1 MGSMNFFEHQHKA
14 RRKTGLLV
22 FLFALAVMLIVLAV
36 NLAIYFT
43 FYLSTG
49 ATKTQLI
56 NGLASWATQPY
67 TIWISLAT
75 LAVILLG
82 TLSTFFKLR
91 GGGRVVAELVGASRI
106 DTATQDFNEKRLIN
120 IVEEMSIASGTP
132 VPELYVLEDDAINA
146 FVAGYRPTEAVLVV
160 TRGALNNFSRDELQG
175 VIGHEYSHIF
185 NGDMR
190 INIRL
195 MGVLAGILLIGQ
207 IGRFL
212 LRSGGRSRGGNKG
225 GGQVAIIGIVLFI
238 IGYIG
243 LFFGSIIK
251 AAISRQREFL
261 ADASSVQFTRNPD
274 GIAGA
279 LWTIKDYMS
288 GSVLLNAHAEDISHF
303 CFSDAI
309 GSKFT
314 SLMATHPPLE
324 ERIKAISP
332 YYDLKKRLHVRQ
344 TRDKAVASESAGIAA
359 AAVAAGGMGF
369 AGAAPV
375 AVAATTLNGAGVS
388 ASIGQTQARHLD
400 YAVKVHTALPEKLSE
415 SLHNPNTVKQVV
427 YALIIDDMQKAERQ
441 LGLDVLGKE
450 EPVEQTESLEKQVEL
465 IHKAGAGNRLTLI
478 NMSIPALKAMPR
490 DQRVRFLDTLE
501 RLIKADK
508 RYTIFEFTIMTILR
522 RHLSDA
528 YGRDVKVKYFKYA
541 DVMPEINLVL
551 SMLARIGAADEESA
565 RATYQAIIRY
575 FSPATPRLADLSE
588 CKLSAVSSALQK
600 LNQLS
605 PRLKQ
610 SVIEAFADCVIHDG
624 KVTEAE
630 KELLQAVSISL
641 DCPVPLLLA

>member
-22 FLFALAVMLIVLAV
+22 FLFALAVIMIVLAV
-36 NLAIYFT
+36 NLAIYFI

-75 LAVILLG
+75 IAVILLG

-91 GGGRVVAELVGASRI
+91 GGGRVVAELVGASKV
-106 DTATQDFNEKRLIN
+106 DTVTQDFNEKRLTN

-132 VPELYVLEDDAINA
+132 APELYVLEDDAINA
-146 FVAGYRPTEAVLVV
+146 FVAGFRPTEAVLVV

-212 LRSGGRSRGGNKG
+212 LRSGGRSRGNNKG
-225 GGQVAIIGIVLFI
+225 GGQIIIVGIVLFI

-243 LFFGSIIK
+243 LFFGSVIK

-279 LWTIKDYMS
+279 LWTIKDYIS
-288 GSVLLNAHAEDISHF
+288 GSVLQNAHAEDISHF

-309 GSKFT
+309 GTKFT

-332 YYDLKKRLHVRQ
+332 YYDLKKRLQVRQ
-344 TRDKAVASESAGIAA
+344 NRDKAAPAESPGIAA
-359 AAVAAGGMGF
+359 AVVTAGGMGF

-375 AVAATTLNGAGVS
+375 VSALSGAGVS
-388 ASIGQTQARHLD
+388 ASIGQTQARYLD
-400 YAVKVHTALPEKLSE
+400 YATKVRAAIPEELSE
-415 SLHNPNTVKQVV
+415 SVHNPNKVKQVV
-427 YALIIDDMQKAERQ
+427 YALIIADMQKAERQ
-441 LGLDVLGKE
+441 LGLDVLNKG
-450 EPVEQTESLEKQVEL
+450 EPVDQTGSLEKHIEL
-465 IHKAGAGNRLTLI
+465 IQKTGSGNRLTLI
-478 NMSIPALKAMPR
+478 NMSIPALKALPR
-490 DQRVRFLDTLE
+490 DQRGQFLDTLE

-508 RYTIFEFTIMTILR
+508 RYTIFEFTIMTILS

-551 SMLARIGAADEESA
+551 SMLARTGAADEETA
-565 RATYQAIIRY
+565 RATYQAIISY
-575 FSPATPRLADLSE
+575 FSPAENRLANMSE

-610 SVIEAFADCVIHDG
+610 SVLEAFADCVIHDG
-624 KVTEAE
+624 KVIEAE
-630 KELLQAVSISL
+630 MELLQAVAISM
-641 DCPVPLLLA
+641 DCPVPPLLA